1 MKTKFHKLIGTAALG
16 LALVSQSPPAWA
28 GTVYTPQVSV
38 GTSAAGGSMAGARYS
53 AGSTQYIGCTFSNTS
68 GPYVLCSATD
78 TTGKTLSCIG
88 NQSRHLAAAKTITD
102 FSNIEFGVTSG
113 GAFCS
118 HLAVGN
124 YSFHL
129 R

>member
-1 MKTKFHKLIGTAALG
+1 MKARLHKFIGTAVLG
-16 LALVSQSPPAWA
+16 LALVSQSISAWA
-28 GTVYTPQVSV
+28 GALYTPQVSV
-38 GTSAAGGSMAGARYS
+38 GTSAAAGSMVGARYS

-78 TTGKTLSCIG
+78 ATGKSLFCIG

-102 FSNIEFGVTSG
+102 FSNFEFGVTPGS
-113 GAFCS
+113 AFCS

-129 R
+129 K